1 MAKVFNIN
9 CFFCLHF
16 LQTKKLLKQTYLPL
30 QILYVPPTTS
40 EWSWPCEIVQP
51 LRILHSENRNIRV
64 PKLIETYLSSC
75 SAKFR
80 ISKSKAETC
89 KLCQWWFSYKICIN
103 IKYSYLQQFLETHSA
118 GKVIPIRMRSWGA
131 AILKSNSI
139 TWPENAWWL
148 LRV

>member
-1 MAKVFNIN
+1 MAKVFTFF

-16 LQTKKLLKQTYLPL
+16 LQTKKLLKQTCLSL
-30 QILYVPPTTS
+30 QILYVPPTIS
-40 EWSWPCEIVQP
+40 KRSWPCEIVQP
-51 LRILHSENRNIRV
+51 FRILYSENRNIRV

-80 ISKSKAETC
+80 ISKSKAEIC

-118 GKVIPIRMRSWGA
+118 GKIIPIQMRSCGA
-131 AILKSNSI
+131 AIPKSNSI
-139 TWPENAWWL
+139 MWPENAWWL
-148 LRV
+148 LWV